1 MSDHQPL
8 VLTSVTAGVA
18 DVRLNRPDSLNAFS
32 DDMFNAVLRAAAQ
45 LRADPGVRAV
55 VLSGKGRAFCSGL
68 DTRAFDRMR
77 EGGPDSDWRAQDAE
91 STAAAIG
98 DVEGLELGRGQRVV
112 FIWQT
117 IPVPVIAAVHGA
129 AVGLGLQLALG
140 ADIRIVAPSARLG
153 ALEIDWGLAPDSGGT
168 QLLPTLIGADRAME
182 LCATGRMITGR
193 EAVAIGMATQVADD
207 PRAAALELAR
217 CIAAKNPQAIRSV
230 ARLIRLGTHGRRPE
244 GLVAE
249 RDEMM
254 KNVGSD
260 NQREAVAAAR
270 EKRSPVFADA

>member
-1 MSDHQPL
+1 MSDDQPV
-8 VLTSVTAGVA
+8 VLTSVSAGVA

-32 DDMFNAVLRAAAQ
+32 EGMFNAVLQAAAQ
-45 LRADPGVRAV
+45 LRANPGVRAV
-55 VLSGKGRAFCSGL
+55 VLSGNGRAFCSGL
-68 DTRAFDRMR
+68 DTKAFDRMR
-77 EGGPDSDWRAQDAE
+77 EGGPDSDWRPRDAE
-91 STAAAIG
+91 ATAAAIG
-98 DVEGLELGRGQRVV
+98 DVEGLELGRGQRAVL
-112 FIWQT
+112 IWRT

-140 ADIRIVAPSARLG
+140 ADIRIVAPNARLG
-153 ALEIDWGLAPDSGGT
+153 ALEINWGLAPDSGAT
-168 QLLPTLIGADRAME
+168 QLLPPLIGADRAME

-193 EAVAIGMATQVADD
+193 EAVEIGMATRVADD
-207 PRAAALELAR
+207 PHAAAVELAQ

-230 ARLIRLGTHGRRPE
+230 ARLTRLGTQGCRQE
-244 GLVAE
+244 GLAAE
-249 RDEMM
+249 RDEMT